1 VVTNF
6 YLILYFSLYN
16 VANTVIMVVI
26 MYVDISKSGKY
37 KRVLLRESYREN
49 GKVKKRTVAN
59 ISHCQGEVVM
69 ALQIA
74 LRNVD
79 KMPDVLSGQA
89 EVELCHGKSV
99 GAVFAA
105 VEIARRIGIV
115 ESLGRGRQADLA
127 LWQIVARLIEQG
139 SRLSAVRMGEVHALA
154 EAIGLEKGF
163 CEDDLYK
170 NLAWLAENQAK
181 IEDRLFKNSQKGQ
194 ADKQIDLFLY
204 DVTSSY
210 LEGTHN
216 ELGAYG
222 YNRDGKKGKMQIVIG
237 LLCDKKGEPVS
248 VQVFSGNTSDV
259 TTFGDQIKKVATR
272 FGCRR
277 VTFVGDRGMIKSTQK
292 ADLEGVNFNYITALT
307 RKQIETLE
315 KNGVIQLGL
324 FDENLCEVEKDSQR
338 YILRRNPCRAEDIAK
353 TRSSKEESIEKLV
366 RKKNEYLSEHP
377 GAKVETALRDINQK
391 IEKLNCSWLSVES
404 KSREIVLLTDADILM
419 RLSRFDGCYVITTN
433 LPAAVISA
441 EDAHACYKDLSKV
454 ERAFRESK
462 TGHLELRP
470 IYVRTEKSTRGHV
483 FVVMLAYLLRREL
496 ERAWDKI
503 DVTME
508 EGLGCLATLSSV
520 ELYQADGVAIER
532 IPAPQGLCGKLLDAL
547 KYSLPDKIIRRKLNV
562 STKIKTR
569 KRA

>member
-1 VVTNF
+1 VVIKIYPF
-6 YLILYFSLYN
+6 LYFSLYK
-16 VANTVIMVVI
+16 ADNTAIIVVI

-59 ISHCQGEVVM
+59 ISHCQDDVVT
-69 ALQIA
+69 ALQVA

-79 KMPDVLSGQA
+79 KMPDVLNGLA
-89 EVELCHGKSV
+89 DAGLCHGKSV

-115 ESLGRGRQADLA
+115 KALGRGRQADLA

-139 SRLSAVRMGEVHALA
+139 SRLSAVRLHEVHALA
-154 EAIGLEKGF
+154 EAIGLGKGF
-163 CEDDLYK
+163 SENDLYK
-170 NLAWLAENQAK
+170 NLAWLADNQAK
-181 IEDRLFKNSQKGQ
+181 IEDCLFKNSQKDQ
-194 ADKQIDLFLY
+194 ADKQVDLFLY

-272 FGCRR
+272 FGCQR

-292 ADLEGVNFNYITALT
+292 ADLVGADFNYITALT

-315 KNGVIQLGL
+315 KKCVIQLGM

-338 YILRRNPCRAEDIAK
+338 YILRRNPYRAEDIAA
-353 TRSSKEESIEKLV
+353 TRSSKEDSIGKLV
-366 RKKNEYLSEHP
+366 RKKNAYLSKHS
-377 GAKVETALRDINQK
+377 GAKVEVALRDINQK
-391 IEKLNCSWLSVES
+391 IERLNCSWLSAES
-404 KSREIVLLTDADILM
+404 KSREIVLLTYADILM
-419 RLSRFDGCYVITTN
+419 GLSRFDGCYVITTN

-503 DVTME
+503 DATVE
-508 EGLGCLATLSSV
+508 EGLGCLAALSSV
-520 ELYQADGVAIER
+520 EMCHADGVTVER
-532 IPAPQGLCGKLLDAL
+532 IPAPKGLCGKLLDAL
-547 KYSLPDKIIRRKLNV
+547 KYSLPAKIVRRRLKV
-562 STKIKTR
+562 STKTKTR
-569 KRA
+569 KCR